1 MKQQGRETEFLVIC
15 GKAGRGGTGKEEV
28 KLRVT
33 ASAFEYISDREVA
46 IPYLITSSV
55 NPVSTCWLLACL

>member
-1 MKQQGRETEFLVIC
+1 ME
-15 GKAGRGGTGKEEV
+15 GTGKEEV